1 MRRLPKSAAISA
13 AYGCRS
19 FGPKPIPQTNSI
31 ITVVGQMGMRRLNAH
46 TAAQLCIYLSV
57 EAEPILGLNGKGFQ
71 LIIIFCPYGLRDF
84 VLKFSTRC
92 DNTGG
97 IIKQPTI
104 YTVAQ

>member
-46 TAAQLCIYLSV
+46 TAAPIVYLFIGTSGTDTGSERERISIDNNLLPLWIAGLCIK
-57 EAEPILGLNGKGFQ
+57 IQ
-71 LIIIFCPYGLRDF
+71 HTLRQH
-84 VLKFSTRC
+84 RR
-92 DNTGG
+92 DN
-97 IIKQPTI
+97 
-104 YTVAQ
+104 